1 MLDLV
6 HNSLWQLS
14 LTVNSI
20 KKLQVQI
27 SHIYYFDKD
36 KHFKVH
42 ELDKKVIR
50 LRLLENTITYCVK

>member
-42 ELDKKVIR
+42 ELENNINNRTKK
-50 LRLLENTITYCVK
+50 

>member
-27 SHIYYFDKD
+27 SHIYYFHKD
-36 KHFKVH
+36 KHCEVH
-42 ELDKKVIR
+42 EL
-50 LRLLENTITYCVK
+50 ENNINN